1 MIHKKI
7 KKSKNN
13 CMKKKIFL
21 ILIIVFCINMSSCQ
35 NITKNSDVKKTRTIM
50 IYMNGSDL
58 ETKNGLASEDIR
70 EIEKVNFSDNTKV
83 LIETGGTKKWHNKN
97 IDNTINERF
106 EIKNHKLTLIE
117 KLDERNMGKS
127 DTLSDFLN
135 FCFNYNKSDEYVLIF
150 WNHGAGAV
158 SGFGKD
164 ENFDEDTLL
173 LKEMR
178 SAFEESYK
186 INKKVIDLVVFDA
199 CLMGSYETA
208 NILSKYAKY
217 MVASEEL
224 VYGFGF
230 NYKKIFKKN
239 DSNII
244 DLGKRFVNTYYNE
257 SLLKGKNAITT
268 MSLLNLENIKSLNE
282 AFEEKIKNVE
292 MGSFSQSA
300 FESIS
305 YGGRTKEEGFSN
317 MIDLGGLLE
326 YKEDEVVMNAFNDV
340 VLYKKNGYINKNS
353 SGISIYFPKENK
365 DRWFNEYLLY
375 KDLDI
380 STNYSKLIFSYITN
394 AKEKKKEKEVFFVNG
409 KRHVGYRLNDDEYTI
424 NYKYK
429 GANGNIRVLVEE
441 DNVNV
446 LGFLV
451 GKNKPVAVED
461 KIMEC
466 NVRVE
471 KGRGGG

>member
-1 MIHKKI
+1 
-7 KKSKNN
+7 
-13 CMKKKIFL
+13 
-21 ILIIVFCINMSSCQ
+21 
-35 NITKNSDVKKTRTIM
+35 
-50 IYMNGSDL
+50 
-58 ETKNGLASEDIR
+58 
-70 EIEKVNFSDNTKV
+70 
-83 LIETGGTKKWHNKN
+83 
-97 IDNTINERF
+97 
-106 EIKNHKLTLIE
+106 
-117 KLDERNMGKS
+117 
-127 DTLSDFLN
+127 
-135 FCFNYNKSDEYVLIF
+135 
-150 WNHGAGAV
+150 
-158 SGFGKD
+158 
-164 ENFDEDTLL
+164 
-173 LKEMR
+173 
-178 SAFEESYK
+178 
-186 INKKVIDLVVFDA
+186 
-199 CLMGSYETA
+199 
-208 NILSKYAKY
+208 
-217 MVASEEL
+217 
-224 VYGFGF
+224 
-230 NYKKIFKKN
+230 
-239 DSNII
+239 
-244 DLGKRFVNTYYNE
+244 
-257 SLLKGKNAITT
+257 
-268 MSLLNLENIKSLNE
+268 
-282 AFEEKIKNVE
+282 
-292 MGSFSQSA
+292 
-300 FESIS
+300 
-305 YGGRTKEEGFSN
+305 
-317 MIDLGGLLE
+317 LGGLLE

>member
-1 MIHKKI
+1 M
-7 KKSKNN
+7 
-13 CMKKKIFL
+13 
-21 ILIIVFCINMSSCQ
+21 
-35 NITKNSDVKKTRTIM
+35 
-50 IYMNGSDL
+50 
-58 ETKNGLASEDIR
+58 ASEDIR

>member
-1 MIHKKI
+1 
-7 KKSKNN
+7 
-13 CMKKKIFL
+13 
-21 ILIIVFCINMSSCQ
+21 
-35 NITKNSDVKKTRTIM
+35 
-50 IYMNGSDL
+50 
-58 ETKNGLASEDIR
+58 
-70 EIEKVNFSDNTKV
+70 
-83 LIETGGTKKWHNKN
+83 
-97 IDNTINERF
+97 
-106 EIKNHKLTLIE
+106 
-117 KLDERNMGKS
+117 
-127 DTLSDFLN
+127 
-135 FCFNYNKSDEYVLIF
+135 
-150 WNHGAGAV
+150 
-158 SGFGKD
+158 
-164 ENFDEDTLL
+164 
-173 LKEMR
+173 
-178 SAFEESYK
+178 
-186 INKKVIDLVVFDA
+186 
-199 CLMGSYETA
+199 
-208 NILSKYAKY
+208 
-217 MVASEEL
+217 
-224 VYGFGF
+224 
-230 NYKKIFKKN
+230 
-239 DSNII
+239 
-244 DLGKRFVNTYYNE
+244 
-257 SLLKGKNAITT
+257 